1 MNAKTSMRER
11 IVQFHYQLN
20 RTNTNQEINNIE
32 QTLRD
37 IINEI
42 YSQRKEIED
51 RFSFSLEN
59 KEYLITLYKL
69 IAYTRDI
76 VNGKG
81 ERLLSYMMIY
91 VWYTYFPVLAKYAL
105 YCFVISPAGYNHPF
119 GSWKDVKYFC
129 NYCIEKGLP
138 KDCEMIRFAICMIN
152 EVLLCEENQFYGKID
167 KGDIQQN
174 QSLVSKWIPREKS
187 AKFGWLFDELA
198 YSFFSIYFDN
208 ITTPLQLEQAKRK
221 AKMNYRILISALNK
235 NLNTIQITQCN
246 GLWSSIDHSKTTS
259 ITLAKQKQAL
269 LNINIKKVEDGKDTK
284 LESKNIDRNICRE
297 KFIQH
302 ISIQE
307 TIKGKRISMC
317 YFVKEA
323 LRLIC
328 IKETKMQ
335 NCGVGVGVW
344 GGHADVDS
352 LVALLNSQWRNNS
365 KYTNELEN
373 VIPMVDTSQLLGEV
387 ALYSAIGLG
396 IRIAEKSLFGK
407 RLITFSNSAIWYNF
421 DDCDN
426 FVDCVAKIH
435 KTESIGSGVFSNFK
449 MAIDII
455 TESITESSLTKDQV
469 NGLSIVI
476 LSDMKIDMYNNCGLS
491 FSIYEKIKM
500 EFENL
505 GIKINGMPY
514 RPPHILCWNLRE
526 TSVIPCSSTDK
537 NVTIFTGFN
546 PTLLN
551 VFCKKTFQIYEAC
564 NPWKMLMH
572 CLKNPAYTVM
582 ENKINEMLV

>member
-1 MNAKTSMRER
+1 
-11 IVQFHYQLN
+11 
-20 RTNTNQEINNIE
+20 
-32 QTLRD
+32 
-37 IINEI
+37 
-42 YSQRKEIED
+42 
-51 RFSFSLEN
+51 
-59 KEYLITLYKL
+59 
-69 IAYTRDI
+69 
-76 VNGKG
+76 
-81 ERLLSYMMIY
+81 
-91 VWYTYFPVLAKYAL
+91 
-105 YCFVISPAGYNHPF
+105 
-119 GSWKDVKYFC
+119 
-129 NYCIEKGLP
+129 
-138 KDCEMIRFAICMIN
+138 
-152 EVLLCEENQFYGKID
+152 
-167 KGDIQQN
+167 
-174 QSLVSKWIPREKS
+174 
-187 AKFGWLFDELA
+187 
-198 YSFFSIYFDN
+198 
-208 ITTPLQLEQAKRK
+208 
-221 AKMNYRILISALNK
+221 MNYRILISALNK
-235 NLNTIQITQCN
+235 KLNTIQITQCN

-269 LNINIKKVEDGKDTK
+269 LNTNTKKVIADVDLAADGKDTHTK
-284 LESKNIDRNICRE
+284 SNKIESKNIDRNICRE
-297 KFIQH
+297 KFIEH

-328 IKETKMQ
+328 IKETNMQ
-335 NCGVGVGVW
+335 N
-344 GGHADVDS
+344 GGDSASSFADVDS
-352 LVALLNSQWRNNS
+352 LISLLNSQWRDNS
-365 KYTNELEN
+365 KYTNELEY
-373 VIPMVDTSQLLGEV
+373 VIPMVDTSQLLDEV

-421 DDCDN
+421 DDCEH

-455 TESITESSLTKDQV
+455 TESITESLLTKDQV

-476 LSDMKIDMYNNCGLS
+476 LSDMKINMYNNCGFS

-500 EFENL
+500 EFENV
-505 GIKINGMPY
+505 GIKINGIPY
-514 RPPHILCWNLRE
+514 RPPHILFWNLRE

-546 PTLLN
+546 PALLN
-551 VFCKKTFQIYEAC
+551 VFCKKTFQIYEAS

-582 ENKINEMLV
+582 ENKINEILV